1 MNRKAFL
8 VILLLLSNLIQAQET
23 SRFEADSVGLSAS
36 TDFRM
41 ALAYEN
47 GSKGKK
53 NTTKAIELYKIA
65 IQKGYF
71 KAYNNLALL
80 YLKSPSIKNN
90 CRLAI
95 DLLKKAVA
103 GNDIKAFYNL
113 GVLYESGIGLLANE
127 NKAIELYKKASEMNH
142 SGAMNNLAGTYLK
155 QKKYAQALALYNQGA
170 KLKNTL
176 CYCNLGI
183 LYENGYGIPKNSSKA
198 FYWYQLAAK
207 AGNAVAQN
215 NLAGIYSRREDDKQA
230 VFWYEKAAQQ
240 KNNTAIANLANCYEF
255 GYYVRI
261 NLLKAQALR
270 NEAKKN
276 KTPTVLFKC
285 N

>member
-1 MNRKAFL
+1 MRFFL
-8 VILLLLSNLIQAQET
+8 VILLFLNNFIQAQET
-23 SRFEADSVGLSAS
+23 SKFEADSVGLSAS
-36 TDFRM
+36 ADFQM

-47 GSKGKK
+47 GNKGKK
-53 NTTKAIELYKIA
+53 NTTKAIELYKKA

-80 YLKSPSIKNN
+80 YLKTPNIKNN
-90 CRLAI
+90 CQKAI

-103 GNDIKAFYNL
+103 GNDLKAFYNL
-113 GVLYESGIGLLANE
+113 GLLYENGIGLPANE
-127 NKAIELYKKASEMNH
+127 NKAIEFYKKASQMNH
-142 SGAMNNLAGTYLK
+142 ASAMNNLAGIYLK
-155 QKKYAQALALYNQGA
+155 QKKYPQALALYTQGA

-183 LYENGYGIPKNSSKA
+183 LYENGYGTPKNLQKA
-198 FYWYQLAAK
+198 FDWYLLAAK

-230 VFWYEKAAQQ
+230 VFWYEKAAKQ
-240 KNNTAIANLANCYEF
+240 KNNTAISNLANCYEF
-255 GYYVRI
+255 GYHVRI

-270 NEAKKN
+270 NEGKRI
-276 KTPTVLFKC
+276 KTPTALFAC